1 MIYLFTAFYWEA
13 QVLIEQFY
21 LKKVLERGHFQQFTD
36 QDAQILLTISGAGEI
51 AAAAAVSSV
60 CTKHPPG
67 KEDVL
72 LNIGICAGDAV
83 KGSVFLIHK
92 LTEQAT
98 GKTFYP
104 DLLYRHPFAEAEL
117 VTCMLPWKRGTQ
129 QRMFSLERGTR
140 QTNPEQ
146 DETAAAGEGGTR
158 CVFDMEGAAV
168 YQAGACYFA
177 PHQMLFLK
185 LVSDNGEGTPLSGQF
200 VRQLMETRQE
210 RIGAWITQL
219 LQMFGQQPGGIRT
232 EPGSQWEADSI
243 QTRQWVEQL
252 CTDLHASKTMGELVG
267 QLIRYAVLTGADCQ
281 AVVGR
286 MYQERQLPCKDKRE
300 GKQCFE
306 ELKRQLL

>member
-67 KEDVL
+67 KEYVL
-72 LNIGICAGDAV
+72 LNIGICAGDAG
-83 KGSVFLIHK
+83 KG
-92 LTEQAT
+92 
-98 GKTFYP
+98 
-104 DLLYRHPFAEAEL
+104 R
-117 VTCMLPWKRGTQ
+117 
-129 QRMFSLERGTR
+129 
-140 QTNPEQ
+140 
-146 DETAAAGEGGTR
+146 
-158 CVFDMEGAAV
+158 VFDMEGAAV

-286 MYQERQLPCKDKRE
+286 MDQERRLPCKDTRV